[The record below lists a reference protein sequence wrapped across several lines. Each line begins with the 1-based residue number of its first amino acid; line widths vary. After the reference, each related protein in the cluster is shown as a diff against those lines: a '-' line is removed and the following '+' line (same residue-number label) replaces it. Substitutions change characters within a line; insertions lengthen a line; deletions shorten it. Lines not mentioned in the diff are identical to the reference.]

1 MVLTAKHFPRSK
13 GHPFGRGSKLL
24 RIMKLTAFILLS
36 ACMVASAAG
45 HSQKVSLSV
54 HNASLEQVFTEIK
67 KQTGY
72 SFVYY
77 KDDLKK
83 AVKVTLV
90 VSNRTLQEVLVL
102 CFQNQPL
109 SYSILE
115 NTVVIKQKPLAADG
129 AAIPNQ
135 LMDLPQ
141 PPIDIK
147 GRVINENGEPM
158 VVTVRVKGTDK
169 ATSTNDNGEFE
180 LKGVDENATLVL
192 TGVNIETVE
201 WKVGGKKV
209 LELFVRT
216 RVKEGEAVIINTGYD
231 RIARERFVGSYAQ
244 LDSANYHRRA
254 GMNIID
260 RLDGTVPGV
269 VFDRKANRVSGYPI
283 QIRGISTLRD
293 GNSPSSSPLIV
304 IDNFPMDER
313 FDINTINPNDVE
325 SITVLR
331 DAAASSI
338 WGTRAGN
345 GVIVITTKKG
355 KFNQRFQA
363 SFSSNITVEEKP
375 DLFFFPRISPSDF
388 IDIELMLFSKNFY
401 NSAINNITTRPIIS
415 PVVEILARRRSGLIS
430 SGDSTQQIDA
440 LRNFDVRNDLNN
452 YVYREAIRQQ
462 HYLSFSGG
470 SNAISYQFSAG
481 YNHSLNN
488 IQGSRGDKQYT
499 INSNTSIRVIKNLEL
514 QTGINFSQGELRN
527 AAFSLPNPTSPY
539 EQFADGNGNALA
551 IPFTYRQGY
560 IDTAGAGRLLNWQY
574 RPLDE
579 IRLTN
584 NKTTNRFIRLNLGGS
599 YKINNWLKLDVLY
612 QYMNSSSASRNIK
625 SVETWEARDFIN
637 RFTNFNQTNISLRY
651 PVPVGGLLDLAH
663 VFSNSHNLR
672 GSVSVDK
679 NWGNGQHSF
688 TALIGTEFSEA
699 GGYQDNQRFF
709 GYDDATGSYRTN
721 IDFFNPY
728 PRIYAASNNS
738 SSIIPSTNN
747 SFAEQPFN
755 RFISLFAN
763 SSYTYSQRY
772 TIYAS
777 ARRDGANVFGINT
790 NNKWKP
796 LWSIGTS
803 WDVSKEKFY
812 SLHWMP
818 SLRLRGSYGYTG
830 NVNNLLTGKL
840 IINYSSS
847 PALFTNLT
855 QAFSGKVPNPDLKWE
870 ENRMINIGIDFSLFR
885 NTISGSLELY
895 NKKST
900 DLISFLPM
908 DPTSGVNG
916 FPFNFASMKGRGFD
930 LNVNTRNLNGTVK
943 WSSGFGF
950 SYSKT
955 IVTNIIQ
962 NPGYRA
968 QDFVLFGLNTSPG
981 RIAYGLSSY
990 RWAGLDPA
998 TGDPQGIL
1006 NGQVSKS
1013 YTAIFNDSVQHQ
1025 VFHGSS
1031 IPLYSGFIRNEVS
1044 WKGFS
1049 ISAIITGRFA
1059 FYFRQP
1065 VLNLAYQA
1073 AMGSNNYLPDYYKRW
1088 QKPGDE
1094 AYTHVPSMPYPVPTS
1109 VSQRN
1114 TFYQSAEI
1122 HVKRGDNIRLQD
1134 IRLAYQ
1140 WNNKKNTGFPLRSFQ
1155 FFLYPNNLNI
1165 LLWRADKSYF
1175 DPNFSGVSSDVTASP
1190 PPKTWTIGLTTN
1202 F

>member
-269 VFDRKANRVSGYPI
+269 VFDKKGGDYPI
-283 QIRGISTLRD
+283 QIRGISTL
-293 GNSPSSSPLIV
+293 NQSSSPSPNPLIV

-313 FDINTINPNDVE
+313 FDINSINPNDVE

-331 DAAASSI
+331 DAAAASI

-355 KFNQRFQA
+355 AFNKPFRM
-363 SFSSNITVEEKP
+363 SLSSNITIVEKP
-375 DLFFFPRISPSDF
+375 DLFYFPRISSSDF
-388 IDIELMLFSKNFY
+388 IDIESMLFGKNFY
-401 NSAINNITTRPIIS
+401 NSSVNNITSRPVLS
-415 PVVEILARRRSGLIS
+415 PVVEILARRRAGLIS
-430 SGDSTQQIDA
+430 SGDSALQIDA
-440 LRNFDVRNDLNN
+440 LRNLDVRNDLDK

-462 HYLSFSGG
+462 HHLSFGGG
-470 SNAISYQFSAG
+470 SSILSYNFSAG
-481 YNHSLNN
+481 LNHNLNN
-488 IQGSRGDKQYT
+488 IQGSKGDKQYT
-499 INSNTSIRVIKNLEL
+499 ISTGAAFRPVRNLEIQASL
-514 QTGINFSQGELRN
+514 NYSQSENQSAG
-527 AAFSLPNPTSPY
+527 FTLPSPLLPY
-539 EQFADGNGNALA
+539 IQLADENGKPVAVPNS
-551 IPFTYRQGY
+551 YRQGY
-560 IDTAGAGRLLNWQY
+560 IDTAGGGGLLDWNY

-579 IRLTN
+579 VRLAN
-584 NKTTNRFIRLNLGGS
+584 NNNISRFIRMNFGAS
-599 YKINNWLKLDVLY
+599 Y
-612 QYMNSSSASRNIK
+612 
-625 SVETWEARDFIN
+625 
-637 RFTNFNQTNISLRY
+637 RFTNWLRAQVSYQFMNGNAITRNHKSLQTWETRNLVNRHTNLSQADPNLRY
-651 PVPVGGLLDLAH
+651 PVPMGGILDLLNSQ
-663 VFSNSHNLR
+663 SNSHNIR
-672 GSVSVDK
+672 GTLNFNS
-679 NWGNGQHSF
+679 NWGGGQHQL
-688 TALIGTEFSEA
+688 TAMAGAELSEA
-699 GGYQDNQRFF
+699 KGYSNSNRLY
-709 GYDDATGSYRTN
+709 GYNEEIGSYRN
-721 IDFFNPY
+721 NVDFLTRFPVFF
-728 PRIYAASNNS
+728 PAITSTGS
-738 SSIIPSTNN
+738 IPSNIAYT
-747 SFAEQPFN
+747 EQALN
-755 RFISLFAN
+755 RTVSVLAN
-763 SSYTYSQRY
+763 ASYTLKNKY
-772 TIYAS
+772 TLYAS
-777 ARRDGANVFGINT
+777 ARRDGANVFGVNT
-790 NNKWKP
+790 NNRWKP
-796 LWSIGTS
+796 LWSAGGS
-803 WDVSKEKFY
+803 WDISKEQFY
-812 SLHWMP
+812 RIKWMN
-818 SLRLRGSYGYTG
+818 SLRLRASYGYTG
-830 NVNNLLTGKL
+830 NINNELSGRFTL
-840 IINYSSS
+840 NYQPT
-847 PALFTNLT
+847 PAIYTNLVR
-855 QAFSGKVPNPDLKWE
+855 AAARDAPNPELRWE
-870 ENRMINIGIDFSLFR
+870 ETRITNIGLDFSLF
-885 NTISGSLELY
+885 NTKLSGSLEVY
-895 NKKST
+895 SKKST
-900 DLISFLPM
+900 DLISFLPI
-908 DPTSGVNG
+908 DPTTGENG
-916 FPFNFASMKGRGFD
+916 FPLNYASMKGSGFD
-930 LNVNTRNLNGTVK
+930 FSLNSRNTAGVIMWTTSL
-943 WSSGFGF
+943 GF
-950 SYSKT
+950 SYNKT
-955 IVTNIIQ
+955 IITELLQ
-962 NPGYRA
+962 LPGYKA
-968 QDFVLFGLNTSPG
+968 ADFVLYSLNASPG
-981 RIAYGLSSY
+981 RIAFGLSSY
-990 RWAGLDPA
+990 RWGGLDPA
-998 TGDPQGIL
+998 TGDPLGYL
-1006 NGQVSKS
+1006 NGATSKS
-1013 YTAIFNDSVQHQ
+1013 YTTIFNDSVQNQ
-1025 VFHGSS
+1025 LFHGSS
-1031 IPLYSGFIRNEVS
+1031 IPMYSGFLRNDIS
-1044 WKGFS
+1044 WKGFTV
-1049 ISAIITGRFA
+1049 SANITGRFN

-1065 VLNLAYQA
+1065 ALNLNYEANI
-1073 AMGSNNYLPDYYKRW
+1073 GSANYIPDYYKRW

-1094 AYTHVPSMPYPVPTS
+1094 ALTNVPSMLYPIPS
-1109 VSQRN
+1109 AVSQRN
-1114 TFYQSAEI
+1114 SFYQFSEVHI
-1122 HVKRGDNIRLQD
+1122 VRGDNIRLQD
-1134 IRLAYQ
+1134 IRFAYQ
-1140 WNNKKNTGFPLRSFQ
+1140 LNNRNIRTVPIRSIQ
-1155 FFLYPNNLNI
+1155 FFFYPNNLNLI
-1165 LLWRADKSYF
+1165 LWRADESYF
-1175 DPNFSGVSSDVTASP
+1175 DPDFSGATSDPTAAP
-1190 PPKTWTIGLTTN
+1190 PAKTWTGGITVN